1 MTAQDAADKAWGE
14 AWSLCSEEEWPDR
27 EWIGERQEGNRVYT
41 MWRKKRGDDGDEDEY
56 GYTTEIIVD
65 GVRVPEEVAIF
76 GRRVTSYAD
85 KEERRKMRWMKRRN
99 AAQEGQ
105 CQG

>member
-1 MTAQDAADKAWGE
+1 MAAQDAVEKAWGE
-14 AWSLCSEEEWPDR
+14 AWSLCSEEEWPGR
-27 EWIGERQEGNRVYT
+27 ELVSERQEGDRVYT
-41 MWRKKRGDDGDEDEY
+41 LWRKKGEADGEEDEY
-56 GYTTEIIVD
+56 GYTTEIITD
-65 GVRVPEEVAIF
+65 GVRVPMEVAIF

>member
-1 MTAQDAADKAWGE
+1 MAAPDAVEKAWGE
-14 AWSLCSEEEWPDR
+14 AWSLCSDEEWPYR
-27 EWIGERQEGNRVYT
+27 EWIGEKQQGNRVYT
-41 MWRKKRGDDGDEDEY
+41 LWRKKGEGDGEGDKY

-85 KEERRKMRWMKRRN
+85 KEERRKMRWMEKRN
-99 AAQEGQ
+99 AAQGGQ